1 MRCVREEHFSRRR
14 RGTIWNGDDARNH
27 PFYFYFFFFFFQSHH
42 FEKRHHNTTVALS
55 TRTPRAFSQGRVKKK
70 KIPKFGLLSMAVY
83 SVLGGGSN
91 RSIDRSIEPKRGLS
105 LKGRPSFFLC
115 RFLECL
121 LFLRVTFEIFF
132 SHVFK
137 VPSLLLCLSFSSF
150 EKSKK
155 IFFGQVKKKNRPQR
169 DTNQKPT
176 QMFDRERVL
185 YYLE

>member
-1 MRCVREEHFSRRR
+1 VRCVREEHFSRRR

-91 RSIDRSIEPKRGLS
+91 RSIDRSIDRTKATLSKRS
-105 LKGRPSFFLC
+105 SVVFFVSV
-115 RFLECL
+115 FG
-121 LFLRVTFEIFF
+121 VPPFF
-132 SHVFK
+132 T
-137 VPSLLLCLSFSSF
+137 
-150 EKSKK
+150 
-155 IFFGQVKKKNRPQR
+155 R
-169 DTNQKPT
+169 D
-176 QMFDRERVL
+176 F
-185 YYLE
+185 